1 MTKFSTK
8 PTLSAMAENQEKS
21 ISREAVK
28 IGGYHIH
35 SDAFADV
42 SKEFERGAR
51 SLGFQDTSFTETAE
65 GVEMFVPVGPKTM
78 FSYFTDDKRDFN
90 QKWRA
95 FCALA
100 KKTGFVGYMEG
111 EYGEPRT
118 IFPSKLHDPS
128 IQFPFKITRR
138 KIEGGSREPFRETEF
153 HLELD
158 YDASDP
164 VLIQKLVDSGLYGAL
179 YHESEGYRSLVLT
192 IQGSNREIIPIQ
204 AALTEYLFQAGGIE
218 KGKIA
223 KEDVREH
230 AEFNIESE
238 RLPEVVDRVEFFHS

>member
-1 MTKFSTK
+1 MG
-8 PTLSAMAENQEKS
+8 AETVKNK
-21 ISREAVK
+21 EATRV
-28 IGGYHIH
+28 GSYHIH
-35 SDAFADV
+35 SDAFAEV

-51 SLGFQDTSFTETAE
+51 ALGFEDTSFTETAE

-90 QKWRA
+90 EKWKA
-95 FCALA
+95 FYALA
-100 KKTGFVGYMEG
+100 EKTGFVGYMEG
-111 EYGEPRT
+111 EYGEPYT
-118 IFPSKLHDPS
+118 ILPSKPHDSSVP
-128 IQFPFKITRR
+128 FPFKITRR

-164 VLIQKLVDSGLYGAL
+164 DLIQKLVESGLYGAL
-179 YHESEGYRSLVLT
+179 YHEPEGHRSLILT
-192 IQGSNREIIPIQ
+192 IQGNNSEIIPIQ
-204 AALTEYLFQAGGIE
+204 AALTEYLSKAGGIE

-230 AEFNIESE
+230 AEFNIASK
-238 RLPEVVDRVEFFHS
+238 RLPEVVDSVEFHPVRY